1 MLNLPER
8 ERNNNIYLFYFQYHA
23 FDVIRWYRPLF
34 EHCFILQWVVSV
46 HLNKN
51 RELGGGGVN
60 NFPAVALYTGYIL
73 PNSRRVQGPPRC
85 PISSVDRQRMLLM
98 GLKRKLQLLVAK
110 KRPSLEQ
117 LRPRLTKGYMH
128 IMYESRHK
136 VSS

>member
-1 MLNLPER
+1 M
-8 ERNNNIYLFYFQYHA
+8 
-23 FDVIRWYRPLF
+23 
-34 EHCFILQWVVSV
+34 

-51 RELGGGGVN
+51 RELGGVN

-117 LRPRLTKGYMH
+117 LRILCMSLVTKCHPDIHVGQ
-128 IMYESRHK
+128 K
-136 VSS
+136 